1 MTTSQVGEDEEPSIF
16 WRRERTVLV
25 HREPACG
32 PRFPIEVPRGEMHV
46 ERRLEGDQL
55 LKLVE
60 RHAGQI
66 QELCGAGLHN
76 GIKSAIQRTGLE
88 DFTQQQTALA
98 REEPSLVTF
107 IASDF
112 RHRQKA

>member
-1 MTTSQVGEDEEPSIF
+1 
-16 WRRERTVLV
+16 
-25 HREPACG
+25 
-32 PRFPIEVPRGEMHV
+32 MHV
-46 ERRLEGDQL
+46 ERRLEGQDQL

-66 QELCGAGLHN
+66 QELCVAGLHN
-76 GIKSAIQRTGLE
+76 SIKSAIQRIGLE
-88 DFTQQQTALA
+88 DFTQQRTALA